1 MGKKSDRLESE
12 FWRKDLRH
20 QIRERLPECVIVK
33 QDPNT
38 SFQGVPDHLI
48 LCPTGW
54 AALETKR
61 GPNGQREPN
70 QEYYIEK
77 FGEMSFAAFVDPTN
91 MDEVLDDLQQALGS
105 GG

>member
-1 MGKKSDRLESE
+1 MPRKKESD
-12 FWRKDLRH
+12 FWRDELRH
-20 QIRERLPECVIVK
+20 EIQRRLPDCTIIK

-48 LCPTGW
+48 ICSTGW

-61 GPNGQREPN
+61 GPNGERQPN

-77 FGEMSFAAFVDPTN
+77 FNGMSFAAFIDPTN
-91 MDEVLDDLQQALGS
+91 MDEVLDDLQEALGA